1 MKVENRYSYQI
12 LKVLAFNNQ
21 YLFYWLQPK
30 QFCVA
35 DKETPQSHTL
45 HCVAYIYAGVIF
57 GQKKKFITSMHL
69 GIL

>member
-12 LKVLAFNNQ
+12 LKVLAFKIYFINFSQNNFVSQ
-21 YLFYWLQPK
+21 IKKL
-30 QFCVA
+30 
-35 DKETPQSHTL
+35 HN
-45 HCVAYIYAGVIF
+45 HCVAYVYAGVIF

>member
-12 LKVLAFNNQ
+12 LKVLSSVQN
-21 YLFYWLQPK
+21 LFYWLQPK
-30 QFCVA
+30 KNCVA

-45 HCVAYIYAGVIF
+45 HCVAYVYAGVIF
-57 GQKKKFITSMHL
+57 GQKNKFITSMHL